1 MFKFNFLGSGSG
13 TQVCQAASK
22 VGIQRQV
29 LQLPRSQRSRYLP
42 PSFRN
47 QNHSV
52 FSKASTACQVHPLD
66 FFNHWAWEKYAKNS
80 ID

>member
-66 FFNHWAWEKYAKNS
+66 FFQPLGLGKICKKFN
-80 ID
+80 